1 MKKMMCALVLVCGFF
16 PAILGA
22 QGNQEALVA
31 EPLPATVSEAHW
43 GAAAAKL
50 DANPQLEDMLRYAI
64 EDEYL
69 AHAEYVAILAK
80 FGTQRPFSNIVEA
93 EVQHIASLSNT
104 YAAHGLVVPE
114 DKGADYVK
122 IPKTI
127 KEALETGVQAEID
140 NIAMYDAFLKDKL
153 MTQSAN
159 ADIRALFVSLR
170 DASKNHLGAFQN
182 ALARYK

>member
-1 MKKMMCALVLVCGFF
+1 
-16 PAILGA
+16 
-22 QGNQEALVA
+22 
-31 EPLPATVSEAHW
+31 
-43 GAAAAKL
+43 
-50 DANPQLEDMLRYAI
+50 
-64 EDEYL
+64 
-69 AHAEYVAILAK
+69 
-80 FGTQRPFSNIVEA
+80 
-93 EVQHIASLSNT
+93 
-104 YAAHGLVVPE
+104 VVPE